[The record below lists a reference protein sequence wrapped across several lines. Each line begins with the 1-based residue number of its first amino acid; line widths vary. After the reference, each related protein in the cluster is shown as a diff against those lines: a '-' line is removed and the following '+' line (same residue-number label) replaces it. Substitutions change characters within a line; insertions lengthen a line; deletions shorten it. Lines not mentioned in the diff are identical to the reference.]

1 MVETV
6 CKSENINE
14 RPDVPVVQPDTKTD
28 NIVLHLL
35 PGEKPNGLFPFLRAI
50 NKGAILFIGS
60 ASSFFFAGTA
70 EEFFE
75 LRERIEDTL
84 KLQWV
89 KTNMQDGKDEPFL
102 PLGKRSISSVY
113 ERISDD
119 GIIVLLD
126 GMERGSFWTREEFLE
141 AYGKFLEDPCAH
153 TLKGNRRWSI
163 DIITEISEQRLTT

>member
-1 MVETV
+1 MVETA
-6 CKSENINE
+6 CKSENIDE

-28 NIVLHLL
+28 DIVLHLLPGEKPIVLHLL

-50 NKGAILFIGS
+50 NEGTILFIGS

-89 KTNMQDGKDEPFL
+89 KANMRDGKDEPFL

-126 GMERGSFWTREEFLE
+126 GVERGSFWTREEFLE

-153 TLKGNRRWSI
+153 TLKGSRR
-163 DIITEISEQRLTT
+163 